1 MNSKE
6 LLNQLYKA
14 NIDETKAIIKL
25 ATEYDLLNEQE
36 TLNWLDELNK
46 LSVTN

>member
-1 MNSKE
+1 MNFKE

-14 NIDETKAIIKL
+14 NIDETKAIINL
-25 ATEYDLLNEQE
+25 AIEYNVLNEQE

-46 LSVTN
+46 LSVIN

>member
-1 MNSKE
+1 MKSKE
-6 LLNQLYKA
+6 LFSQLYKA
-14 NIDETKAIIKL
+14 NIDETKAIINL
-25 ATEYDLLNEQE
+25 AVEYNVLNEQE